1 MPGPLH
7 AWYGLQDLEGLCDR
21 EAALRGDVRLAELT
35 RLSPLLHAQSDGC
48 VAASLCCSRSVDG
61 RGVLRLDFRAD
72 VELVCQ
78 RCLEPMPYSIDETVE
93 WVLADD
99 GLSGDAAGQGL
110 EVLELGGERLRP
122 LDLLEDEM
130 IVSLPLVPRHAS
142 IDACGALAQNLR
154 RVLTSRTDELVG
166 RALDVKL
173 GE

>member
-7 AWYGLQDLEGLCDR
+7 AWYGLRDLEVLCDR
-21 EAALRGDVRLAELT
+21 EAALSGDLGLAELT

-48 VAASLCCSRSVDG
+48 VAASLCCSRSADG
-61 RGVLRLDFRAD
+61 RGVLRLGFRAD

-78 RCLEPMPYSIDETVE
+78 RCLEPMRYSLDETVE
-93 WVLADD
+93 WVLGDSGLTDNGAGPGLDVLDLGAD
-99 GLSGDAAGQGL
+99 
-110 EVLELGGERLRP
+110 RLRP

-130 IVSLPLVPRHAS
+130 IVALPIVPRHTS
-142 IDACGALAQNLR
+142 IDECGALAQNLR